1 MDWRNGMIKDQDFI
15 KNPEVPGPTK
25 EEVRCIIMCKSMVS
39 KNHVVVDIGCGTG
52 GLTVEFAKRAK
63 TVYAIDIN
71 PMAIKTTIEN
81 IQKHDVD
88 KNVEIIEA
96 DGLYVLDELENFDIL
111 MIGGSS
117 GKLAKLIRKGYGKL
131 NKGGKILVTSILLE
145 TATEAISTFKDLSL
159 TPDVVNVT
167 ISKGKMG
174 KTGTMLIANNPITII
189 TAQKPLK

>member
-1 MDWRNGMIKDQDFI
+1 MDRRNGMIKDQDFI

-25 EEVRCIIMCKSMVS
+25 EEVRCILMCKSQVS
-39 KNHVVVDIGCGTG
+39 KNQVVVDIGCGTG

-81 IQKHDVD
+81 IQKHNVD
-88 KNVEIIEA
+88 RNVEIIEA
-96 DGLYVLDELENFDIL
+96 DGLYVLDELENIDIL

-131 NKGGKILVTSILLE
+131 NNGGKILVTSILLE
-145 TATEAISTFKDLSL
+145 TATEAISTFKNLSL
-159 TPDVVNVT
+159 TPDVVNVN

-174 KTGTMLIANNPITII
+174 KTGTMLMANNPITII
-189 TAQKPLK
+189 SAQKPLK